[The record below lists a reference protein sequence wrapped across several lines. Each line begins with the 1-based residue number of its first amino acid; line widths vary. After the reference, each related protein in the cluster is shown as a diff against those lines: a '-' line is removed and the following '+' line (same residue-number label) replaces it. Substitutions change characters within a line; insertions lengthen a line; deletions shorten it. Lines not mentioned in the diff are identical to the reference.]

1 MIMSTE
7 EIKVAANSIF
17 AMRNKPKAPIDRIY
31 ANSKYAKRV
40 KIDAMVSKLED
51 DRDIEQD
58 SL

>member
-7 EIKVAANSIF
+7 QIKQAATAII
-17 AMRNKPKAPIDRIY
+17 AMRNKPQEVDRIY

-40 KIDAMVSKLED
+40 RIDAMVSKLAD

>member
-7 EIKVAANSIF
+7 EIKTAATSIF
-17 AMRNKPKAPIDRIY
+17 AMRNKPRQEPDRIY

-40 KIDAMVSKLED
+40 KIDAMVSKLAD

-58 SL
+58 VL